1 MAVQV
6 GPTRAETLPTRSARH
21 LPAAPSWLRRIGIG
35 NLLATILFTV
45 AAIWLVAEQPTRDDW
60 WAYVIVV
67 LAVLPLLA
75 MRRHPVAAPVAVAV
89 LTLLSQLTVGPVVTC
104 GVVLPVIF
112 VMTFQL
118 GSRLLTTVQLTVG
131 GLGVIATALIEL
143 LLDPALGT
151 VDAAIFIFGLAT
163 AFFIGGLLIRSRA
176 RMTEALRRR
185 TTELAEQR
193 DRTAALAVAADRER
207 VGPDLELAIR
217 SRVAEIAVAA
227 GYARGQVGEPH
238 GAALTRTALAEIEDL
253 GRQTLTDMRE
263 VVGNLRDPPTEPPPG
278 VSDLAALLSRATGAD
293 ARLRLE
299 GDVRSLSPNVEL
311 CTYRIV
317 EQLLAT
323 LTDDPH
329 ARVAVGLHFAPEALR
344 IDIAGP
350 VRAEETP
357 DVSAHV
363 SAALT
368 AARTRAEVVGGRLES
383 AIALGRR
390 RVEVVLP
397 VPVSAR

>member
-1 MAVQV
+1 M
-6 GPTRAETLPTRSARH
+6 
-21 LPAAPSWLRRIGIG
+21 
-35 NLLATILFTV
+35 
-45 AAIWLVAEQPTRDDW
+45 
-60 WAYVIVV
+60 IVV

-89 LTLLSQLTVGPVVTC
+89 LTLIAQLTVGPMVTC

-118 GSRLLTTVQLTVG
+118 GSRLLTTIQLTVG

-163 AFFIGGLLIRSRA
+163 AFFIGGLLIRSRV

-185 TTELAEQR
+185 TMELAEQR

-207 VGPDLELAIR
+207 VGADLEVAIR
-217 SRVAEIAVAA
+217 SRVAGIAVAA
-227 GYARGQVGEPH
+227 GYARGQVGDPH
-238 GAALTRTALAEIEDL
+238 GAALIRTALAEIEEQ
-253 GRQTLTDMRE
+253 GRQTLTDMRA
-263 VVGNLRDPPTEPPPG
+263 VVGTLRDAPTDPPPG
-278 VSDLAALLSRATGAD
+278 IDDLAALLRRATGAD

-311 CTYRIV
+311 STYRIV

-323 LTDDPH
+323 LDRRP
-329 ARVAVGLHFAPEALR
+329 AS
-344 IDIAGP
+344 AG
-350 VRAEETP
+350 R
-357 DVSAHV
+357 
-363 SAALT
+363 
-368 AARTRAEVVGGRLES
+368 
-383 AIALGRR
+383 GRR
-390 RVEVVLP
+390 CASPPRP
-397 VPVSAR
+397 SGSRSPARPGPRTPRT

>member
-6 GPTRAETLPTRSARH
+6 GPRRAGTLPTRAVRQ
-21 LPAAPSWLRRIGIG
+21 LPPAPGWLRRIGIG
-35 NLLATILFTV
+35 NLLATMLFTV
-45 AAIWLVAEQPTRDDW
+45 GAFALVAEQPTRGGV

-75 MRRHPVAAPVAVAV
+75 MRRHPVAAPIAVAAC
-89 LTLLSQLTVGPVVTC
+89 TLIAQLTVGPIVTC
-104 GVVLPVIF
+104 GVVLPTIF

-118 GSRLLTTVQLTVG
+118 GSRLLTTLQLTLG

-163 AFFIGGLLIRSRA
+163 TFFISGLLIRSRL

-185 TTELAEQR
+185 TMELAEQR
-193 DRTAALAVAADRER
+193 DRTAAMAVEADRER
-207 VGPDLELAIR
+207 VGADLEVAIR
-217 SRVAEIAVAA
+217 SRVAGIVVAA
-227 GYARGQVGEPH
+227 GYARGQVGDPE
-238 GAALTRTALAEIEDL
+238 GAARIRSALAEIEEQ
-253 GRQTLTDMRE
+253 GRQTLTDMRA
-263 VVGNLRDPPTEPPPG
+263 VVGTLRDAPTDPPPG
-278 VSDLAALLSRATGAD
+278 IDDLAALLRRATGAD
-293 ARLRLE
+293 ARLQLA

-311 CTYRIV
+311 STYRIV

-323 LTDDPH
+323 LTDDPR
-329 ARVAVGLHFAPEALR
+329 ARVAVGVRFAPEALR
-344 IDIAGP
+344 IEIAGP
-350 VRAEETP
+350 ARIEDTP
-357 DVSAHV
+357 DVTAHV
-363 SAALT
+363 SASLT

-397 VPVSAR
+397 VPVSAG